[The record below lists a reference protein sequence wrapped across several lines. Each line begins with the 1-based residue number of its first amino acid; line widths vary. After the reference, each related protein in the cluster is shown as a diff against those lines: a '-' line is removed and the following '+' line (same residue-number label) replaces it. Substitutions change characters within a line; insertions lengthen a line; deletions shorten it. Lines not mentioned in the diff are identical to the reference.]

1 MKENKYPET
10 RSHNSKQELLL
21 SNDIDKS
28 QMKILLIYPE
38 YTETFWSFKYAL
50 KFISKKAVNPPL
62 GLLTVA
68 AMLPKE
74 WNKKVIDT
82 NTQKLK
88 DKDIEWADYVFI
100 SAMAVQRKSVK
111 NVVKR
116 CKAHGVKIVAGG
128 PLFTASYKDFKDI
141 DHFVLNEA
149 EITLPVFLRDLK
161 DNCAKHIYSTNEFP
175 DIEKTP
181 VPLYELIDKKK
192 YVSMNIQYSRGCPF
206 DCEFCDITTLFGR
219 KVRTKTKYQILD
231 ELEKIYNSGW
241 KGGVFFVDDNFIGNK
256 HKLKVEILPAII
268 QWMKQKRYPFVFSTE
283 ASINLSD
290 DEELMQMMIDAGF
303 NSVFVG
309 IETPDENSLA
319 ECNKFQNQNRNLVSS
334 VKKIQSFGM
343 EVTGGFIVGF
353 DNDETSIFK
362 RQIEFIKESGIIVA
376 MVGLLNAPKNTRLYS
391 RLKREKRLLKNISG
405 NNTDLSLNFVPK
417 MNRKKLIEGYKEIIK
432 EIYSAK
438 PYYERVKRFLTEYK
452 PSKKLRFHFGLIR
465 CHFGYSG
472 AFFKSIWFLGL
483 INKERKYYWKLFF
496 WSLFR
501 HPRILPQAITFMIY
515 GFHFRRTFG
524 LCG

>member
-1 MKENKYPET
+1 MNMKKNKYPEA
-10 RSHNSKQELLL
+10 RSHNGKKELLL

-38 YTETFWSFKYAL
+38 YPETFWSFKYAL

-100 SAMAVQRKSVK
+100 SAMAVQRKGVK
-111 NVVKR
+111 KIVKR

-128 PLFTASYKDFKDI
+128 PLFTASYKDFKEI

-149 EITLPVFLRDLK
+149 EVTLPVFLRDLK
-161 DNCAKHIYSTNEFP
+161 DNCIKHIYSSNEFP

-181 VPLYELIDKKK
+181 VPLIELIDKKK

-256 HKLKVEILPAII
+256 QKLKVEILPAII
-268 QWMKQKRYPFVFSTE
+268 HWMKQKKYPFRFSTE

-290 DEELMQMMIDAGF
+290 
-303 NSVFVG
+303 
-309 IETPDENSLA
+309 
-319 ECNKFQNQNRNLVSS
+319 
-334 VKKIQSFGM
+334 
-343 EVTGGFIVGF
+343 
-353 DNDETSIFK
+353 
-362 RQIEFIKESGIIVA
+362 
-376 MVGLLNAPKNTRLYS
+376 
-391 RLKREKRLLKNISG
+391 
-405 NNTDLSLNFVPK
+405 
-417 MNRKKLIEGYKEIIK
+417 EIGRA
-432 EIYSAK
+432 SCR
-438 PYYERVKRFLTEYK
+438 ERV
-452 PSKKLRFHFGLIR
+452 
-465 CHFGYSG
+465 
-472 AFFKSIWFLGL
+472 
-483 INKERKYYWKLFF
+483 
-496 WSLFR
+496 
-501 HPRILPQAITFMIY
+501 
-515 GFHFRRTFG
+515 
-524 LCG
+524 